1 MAKQRIAILGGGM
14 AALTAAF
21 EITSP
26 PGWQADYEITV
37 YQMGWR
43 LGGKGASGRNA
54 EHGQR
59 IEEHGLHI
67 WMGCY
72 ENAFAVMQ
80 RCYAELGRPAGS
92 PLARWDDAFKP
103 HSLITLM
110 EHVGGRWVA
119 WPNRFPTNPEVPGQG

>member
-26 PGWQADYEITV
+26 PGWQADYEVTV
-37 YQMGWR
+37 YQLGWR

-54 EHGQR
+54 EHWQR

-67 WMGCY
+67 LFGFY
-72 ENAFAVMQ
+72 DNAFRVLKA
-80 RCYAELGRPAGS
+80 CYDELGRPPGA
-92 PLARWDDAFKP
+92 PLATWQEAFKP
-103 HSLITLM
+103 HSYIVLM
-110 EHVGGRWVA
+110 E
-119 WPNRFPTNPEVPGQG
+119 